1 MAKDQTKDR
10 AKSFTP
16 DEKIRLVYVMTDP
29 RAAQA
34 MSLQE
39 AKEKRK
45 SRSDL
50 EEDNDD
56 FASGG
61 TLETMFND
69 VDGTTYDIIDATGCA
84 DDAAFDPNKIAEER
98 SAATLNAQWG
108 KIRSD
113 YTTVYNK
120 YSTSGQVLVLKRL
133 SD

>member
-1 MAKDQTKDR
+1 VAKDQTKDR
-10 AKSFTP
+10 AKAFTP

-84 DDAAFDPNKIAEER
+84 DDAAFDPTSKRAM
-98 SAATLNAQWG
+98 G
-108 KIRSD
+108 KDS
-113 YTTVYNK
+113 
-120 YSTSGQVLVLKRL
+120 Q
-133 SD
+133 